1 MNNNNDDN
9 NNNDNLK
16 ELARK
21 LHDSPILW
29 APTLITYASFHFLI
43 LLQFPF
49 LGTFHVL
56 RYSIILRLKIFR

>member
-29 APTLITYASFHFLI
+29 APTMITYASSP
-43 LLQFPF
+43 PF

-56 RYSIILRLKIFR
+56 GYSVILRLKIFR